1 MTGAMDLTG
10 VAILGTGAI
19 AKVHVD
25 AYRQFGSRC
34 AIRSLCD
41 IYPEK
46 AQALAS
52 DKGLDSG
59 ACFDDY
65 RQAID
70 RPEVDLVSI
79 CLPPSVHAETAI
91 FALEAGKH
99 VLLEKPMAPSL
110 EECDAILAAATRSG
124 ARLSVVSQN
133 RFQTTMFRLK
143 HVLDSGLAGRL
154 LHAAVN
160 SYWWRG
166 QNYYDLWWRG
176 TWEKEGGGCTLNHAV
191 HHVDLLLWM
200 MGMPRSVS
208 ARFANLN
215 HDNSE
220 TEDFSTAVLSY
231 KTGALAQLTASLV
244 HHGEEQ
250 ELIFQCG
257 KARVSFPWKVCS
269 STPLENGFPKK
280 DIETERL
287 IQEAHDSLQPLTLEG
302 HAGQVGNLL
311 DAIQKDSPL
320 LVDGTAGRNTLELIM
335 GIYKSALSKSETV
348 FPIQKDDPFYR
359 SSTMLPLLP
368 HFHEKTR
375 STDNFGTSDISL
387 GRRG

>member
-1 MTGAMDLTG
+1 MSGTSAMTG

-25 AYRQFGSRC
+25 AYRQFGTRC

-46 AQALAS
+46 ALALAS
-52 DKGLDSG
+52 DKGLVSG

-79 CLPPSVHAETAI
+79 CLPPSAHAETAI

-110 EECDAILAAATRSG
+110 EECDAILAAAARSG

-143 HVLDSGLAGRL
+143 HVLDSTLAGRI

-200 MGMPRSVS
+200 MGMPQSVS

-220 TEDFSTAVLSY
+220 TEDFSTAVLTY

-244 HHGEEQ
+244 HHGEDQ
-250 ELIFQCG
+250 ELIFQCE
-257 KARVSFPWKVCS
+257 KARLSFPWKVWAS
-269 STPLENGFPKK
+269 APLENGFPKK
-280 DIETERL
+280 DSDTERL
-287 IQEAHDSLQPLTLEG
+287 IQEAHDSLQSLALEG
-302 HAGQVGNLL
+302 HAGQIGNLL
-311 DAIQKDSPL
+311 DAVQTGSPL
-320 LVDGTAGRNTLELIM
+320 LVDGAAGRNTLELIM
-335 GIYKSALSKSETV
+335 GIYKSAQSKSETI

>member
-25 AYRQFGSRC
+25 AYKHFGSRC

-52 DKGLDSG
+52 ERGLDSG

-79 CLPPSVHAETAI
+79 CLPPSAHAETAI

-110 EECDAILAAATRSG
+110 EECDAILAAAARSG

-200 MGMPRSVS
+200 MGMPQSVS

-231 KTGALAQLTASLV
+231 ETDAIAQLTASLV

-280 DIETERL
+280 DTETERL

-302 HAGQVGNLL
+302 HAGQIGNLL
-311 DAIQKDSPL
+311 DAIQTDSPL

-348 FPIQKDDPFYR
+348 FPIQKDDLFYR

-375 STDNFGTSDISL
+375 STANFGTSDISL